1 MNTTGLRNGLFFFS
15 GFSYPWHVR
24 EAGLEY
30 FPFNYDQPMNPVS
43 FLYLRLFAALSGVVL
58 AGAAS
63 EEIFS
68 LFEHAHEAELAM
80 AFFSAAL
87 IFALAFGIFY
97 LSKGT
102 HLPSFVVAIFF
113 GMAAKP
119 LLMPVIEQDI
129 LLGGIVG
136 FGATLILFGGG
147 LETPFANFR
156 KLIWKIL
163 ALSFPGLMIT
173 AVLFSLFL
181 SQASGWLS
189 TSISVTTAI
198 LLGAIL
204 ASTDP
209 AAIIPALKR
218 LRFNKPS
225 TRDIVVSESA
235 VTDVTGTILTVAFLS
250 ILGTAGTLGAS
261 VLGGYG
267 LIFSADTVLFLLRQ
281 IAFGVLF
288 GVLGYSLLAVLLRF
302 KAAHDREYEVDAAF
316 FLFIPV
322 IIFTLAIAFGGS
334 GYLAAFVAGLLFV
347 MSDTL
352 HETERF
358 FNHIIDGFFKP
369 TIFLLLGALV
379 DLQEMFDLALIG
391 LLCAI
396 VFMFFIRPLVVFLC
410 LGPSMWFDREGIG
423 YRELLFIS
431 FVRETGA
438 IPAVLLVTVASSGF
452 TGLEGLIPIGMWVI
466 LATLVIEP
474 PLTPWIAKK
483 LGVATVIEEDQPQV
497 NGDGEAFVVLGT
509 RGETYKRRLPLV
521 VQWAKDRDINKI
533 VVLLCLE
540 YKHQPELEQRI
551 TQEAQGIF
559 TQLNESLLASGHKAI
574 KFSLTSS
581 VGFLQENIDYIAKHE
596 PHLVAIFVGRK
607 MLDFRLDEVKKLSV
621 PIQFME

>member
-1 MNTTGLRNGLFFFS
+1 MKPT
-15 GFSYPWHVR
+15 
-24 EAGLEY
+24 
-30 FPFNYDQPMNPVS
+30 S
-43 FLYLRLFAALSGVVL
+43 FLYLRLFAALAGVVL
-58 AGAAS
+58 AGSAS

-68 LFEHAHEAELAM
+68 LFEHAQEAELAM

-87 IFALAFGIFY
+87 IFILAFGIFY

-163 ALSFPGLMIT
+163 ALSFPGLLIT

-181 SQASGWLS
+181 SETASFLAP
-189 TSISVTTAI
+189 TISMTTAI

-218 LRFNKPS
+218 LRFYKPS

-250 ILGTAGTLGAS
+250 ILGIMGTLGDS

-267 LIFSADTVLFLLRQ
+267 LIFSSDTGLFLLRQ
-281 IAFGVLF
+281 VAFGVLF

-302 KAAHDREYEVDAAF
+302 KASHEREYEVDAAF

-347 MSDTL
+347 MSESL

-358 FNHIIDGFFKP
+358 FNHVIDGFFKP

-391 LLCAI
+391 LLCA
-396 VFMFFIRPLVVFLC
+396 VAFMFVIRPLAVFLC
-410 LGPSMWFDREGIG
+410 LGPTLWKSREIVG

-452 TGLEGLIPIGMWVI
+452 SGLEGLIPIGMWVI

-474 PLTPWIAKK
+474 PLTPWVAKK
-483 LGVATVIEEDQPQV
+483 LGVAEVIAEDQPSL
-497 NGDGEAFVVLGT
+497 NGDGGEAFVVLGT
-509 RGETYKRRLPLV
+509 RGETYKRRLPIV
-521 VQWAKDRDINKI
+521 AQWASERDIRK
-533 VVLLCLE
+533 VVVMLCLE
-540 YKHQPELEQRI
+540 YKHQPELEHRI
-551 TQEAQGIF
+551 EEEANAIF
-559 TQLNESLLASGHKAI
+559 EEVNQSLLAQGKKAI
-574 KFSLTSS
+574 TFSLVSS
-581 VGFLQENIDYIAKHE
+581 AGFLQENIAYLGQHE
-596 PHLVAIFVGRK
+596 PNLVAIFVGRK

>member
-1 MNTTGLRNGLFFFS
+1 MKPST
-15 GFSYPWHVR
+15 
-24 EAGLEY
+24 
-30 FPFNYDQPMNPVS
+30 
-43 FLYLRLFAALSGVVL
+43 FLYFRLFAALAGVVL
-58 AGAAS
+58 ASSAS

-68 LFEHAHEAELAM
+68 LFEQAHESELAM

-87 IFALAFGIFY
+87 IFVLAFGIFY

-147 LETPFANFR
+147 LETPFTNFR

-163 ALSFPGLMIT
+163 TLSFPGLLLT

-181 SQASGWLS
+181 SETASVLAPA
-189 TSISVTTAI
+189 ISVTTAI

-218 LRFNKPS
+218 LRFHKPS

-250 ILGTAGTLGAS
+250 ILGIMGTLGSS

-267 LIFSADTVLFLLRQ
+267 LIFTSQTGLFLLQ
-281 IAFGVLF
+281 QVSFGVLF

-302 KAAHDREYEVDAAF
+302 KASHDREYEVDAAF

-347 MSDTL
+347 MSESL
-352 HETERF
+352 RETERF
-358 FNHIIDGFFKP
+358 FNHVIDGFFKP

-379 DLQEMFDLALIG
+379 NLQEMFDLALIG
-391 LLCAI
+391 LLCAV
-396 VFMFFIRPLVVFLC
+396 VFMFVIRPIAVFVC
-410 LGPSMWFDREGIG
+410 LGPTLWKSREIVG

-452 TGLEGLIPIGMWVI
+452 SGLEGLIPIGMWVI

-483 LGVATVIEEDQPQV
+483 LGVADIIEEDQPHLS
-497 NGDGEAFVVLGT
+497 GDDGEAFVVLGT
-509 RGETYKRRLPLV
+509 RGETYKRRLPIV
-521 VQWAKDRDINKI
+521 AAWASERDIRK
-533 VVLLCLE
+533 VVVMLCLE
-540 YKHQPELEQRI
+540 YKHQPELEHRI
-551 TQEAQGIF
+551 TQEANSVFEQAN
-559 TQLNESLLASGHKAI
+559 QSLLARGKKTIA
-574 KFSLTSS
+574 FSLVSS
-581 VGFLQENIDYIAKHE
+581 AGFLQENIAYFVQHE
-596 PHLVAIFVGRK
+596 PNLVAIFVGRK

>member
-1 MNTTGLRNGLFFFS
+1 MKPT
-15 GFSYPWHVR
+15 
-24 EAGLEY
+24 
-30 FPFNYDQPMNPVS
+30 S
-43 FLYLRLFAALSGVVL
+43 FLYLRLFAALAGVVL
-58 AGAAS
+58 ASSAS

-68 LFEHAHEAELAM
+68 LFQHAHESELAM

-119 LLMPVIEQDI
+119 LLVPVIEQDI

-156 KLIWKIL
+156 KLIWKIF
-163 ALSFPGLMIT
+163 ALSFPGLLLT

-181 SQASGWLS
+181 TETASLFAPA
-189 TSISVTTAI
+189 ISVTTAI

-218 LRFNKPS
+218 LRFHKPS

-250 ILGTAGTLGAS
+250 ILGIMGTLGDS
-261 VLGGYG
+261 VLGGYE
-267 LIFSADTVLFLLRQ
+267 LIFSSETGLFLLRQ

-302 KAAHDREYEVDAAF
+302 KASHEREYEVDAAF

-347 MSDTL
+347 MSESL

-358 FNHIIDGFFKP
+358 FNHVIDGFFKP

-379 DLQEMFDLALIG
+379 NLQEMFDLALIG

-396 VFMFFIRPLVVFLC
+396 AFMFVIRPLAVFLC
-410 LGPSMWFDREGIG
+410 LGPTLWKSRETIG

-452 TGLEGLIPIGMWVI
+452 SGLEGLIPIGMWVI
-466 LATLVIEP
+466 LATLVTEP
-474 PLTPWIAKK
+474 PLTPWVAKK
-483 LGVATVIEEDQPQV
+483 LGVAEVIAEDQPQL
-497 NGDGEAFVVLGT
+497 NGNEGEAFVVLGT
-509 RGETYKRRLPLV
+509 RGETYKRRLPMV
-521 VQWAKDRDINKI
+521 AQWASEREIRKVI
-533 VVLLCLE
+533 VMLCLE
-540 YKHQPELEQRI
+540 YKHQPELEHRI
-551 TQEAQGIF
+551 QEEATKVFVDVNETLQG
-559 TQLNESLLASGHKAI
+559 QGKKPLA
-574 KFSLTSS
+574 FSLVSS
-581 VGFLQENIDYIAKHE
+581 AGFLQENISFLGQHE